1 MRNSI
6 YTTLYLFSFILLLSS
21 CEKQE
26 LVGDPGTPVFMAEVP
41 FLNEETFE
49 VVAGDELYYMFA
61 SHQELDS
68 STVHG
73 GLFGKEDICEESCA
87 ENFAIKLV
95 QKDFLEGEK
104 PSLGKYEYYSI
115 PKDGFKH
122 DFSMSA
128 SDEEAL
134 NWTTWK
140 LRNQN
145 HTGQPSISFNSNNDS
160 APKDAIQLL
169 YDVPGQFIA
178 QFERSVL
185 PKPLNCKLE
194 FKLSRVVNEGIY
206 LELNTA
212 SPFSFVNW
220 SHGAVGNKILI
231 DFNSQI
237 YSANV
242 YDATGCQTKFIISF
256 KTQNITK
263 DYTVNLNQDSYMFST
278 PDNSDR
284 SVIIEYTDKNGD
296 FYTSSIIGQ
305 ILPFEFEIES
315 VEDYKNNTLGEPT
328 WKLNAKFD
336 CILFGENGATKRIV
350 DGKAVFA
357 VSY

>member
-1 MRNSI
+1 MRYST
-6 YTTLYLFSFILLLSS
+6 YTTIYFLSFLLILSS

-61 SHQELDS
+61 SHQDLDS
-68 STVHG
+68 STLHG
-73 GLFGKEDICEESCA
+73 GLFGKEDICEEACA
-87 ENFAIKLV
+87 ENFAIKLI
-95 QKDFLEGEK
+95 QKN
-104 PSLGKYEYYSI
+104 SLLVEEPIKGKYDFYSI

-122 DFSMSA
+122 DFSMSS
-128 SDEEAL
+128 SDKEAL

-140 LRNQN
+140 LRNKN
-145 HTGQPSISFNSNNDS
+145 HVGQPSISFNSDNDS
-160 APKDAIQLL
+160 APEDAIQLI
-169 YDVPGQFIA
+169 YDVPGQYIV

-185 PKPLNCKLE
+185 PKPLNCELE
-194 FKLSRVVNEGIY
+194 FKITRVINEGIY

-212 SPFSFVNW
+212 SPFSFINW
-220 SHGAVGNKILI
+220 SHGIVGNKILI
-231 DFNSQI
+231 DFDSQI
-237 YSANV
+237 YSANIF
-242 YDATGCQTKFIISF
+242 DASGCQTKFIINF

-263 DYTVNLNQDSYMFST
+263 DYVVNLNQESYMFST
-278 PDNSDR
+278 PDNSER
-284 SVIIEYTDKNGD
+284 SVIIEYTDKDGE

-305 ILPFEFEIES
+305 ILPFQFEIEK
-315 VEDYKNNTLGEPT
+315 VEDYNANDLGEPT
-328 WKLNAKFD
+328 WKLDAKFD